1 MDFLSQLLP
10 IIIYV
15 LLIVLIILLII
26 IAIKSIKTMK
36 KVDEIVDDVDKKL
49 KALDGAFSII
59 ETTTDKFTLIT
70 ETIVSS
76 ITGFFTG
83 LFGKKKNKDKIE
95 EDE

>member
-15 LLIVLIILLII
+15 LLIVLIILLIV
-26 IAIKSIKTMK
+26 IAIKTIKTMN
-36 KVDEIVDDVDKKL
+36 KVDEIVDNVDKKV
-49 KALDGAFSII
+49 KVLDGVFSLI
-59 ETTTDKFTLIT
+59 ETTTDKFTSIT

-76 ITGFFTG
+76 ITGFFAS
-83 LFGKKKNKDKIE
+83 LFSKKKNKDKIE